1 MRNII
6 LTEQER
12 EQLKILQ
19 KNSTNSV
26 VRNRSL
32 FILLSD
38 RFHSISEISRITQC
52 DRQSITRLFNAWD
65 SAESKDKLKTL
76 SIAPGRGAKL
86 KLKDVAHLLPDM
98 VEEHCRNLNLVL
110 VILDNE
116 YGIKICKLTLQNFLK
131 GTRLYL

>member
-12 EQLKILQ
+12 VELKELQ
-19 KNSTNSV
+19 KNSSNSV
-26 VRNRSL
+26 VRSRSL

-38 RFHSISEISRITQC
+38 NFHSISEISRITKC

-65 SAESKDKLKTL
+65 SSISKDKLKTL

-86 KLKDVAHLLPDM
+86 KLKDVAHLLPGM
-98 VEEHCRNLNLVL
+98 VEEHSRNLNLVL
-110 VILDNE
+110 FILDNE

-131 GTRLYL
+131 GNRL

>member
-12 EQLKILQ
+12 VELKELQ
-19 KNSTNSV
+19 KNSSNSV
-26 VRNRSL
+26 VRSRSL

-38 RFHSISEISRITQC
+38 NFHSISEISRITKC

-65 SAESKDKLKTL
+65 SSISKDKLKTL

-86 KLKDVAHLLPDM
+86 KLKDVAHLLTGM
-98 VEEHCRNLNLVL
+98 VEEHSRNLNLVL
-110 VILDNE
+110 FILDNE

-131 GTRLYL
+131 GNRL

>member
-12 EQLKILQ
+12 VELNELQ
-19 KNSTNSV
+19 KNSSNSV
-26 VRNRSL
+26 VRSRSL

-38 RFHSISEISRITQC
+38 NFHSISEISRITKC
-52 DRQSITRLFNAWD
+52 DRQSIIRLFNAWD
-65 SAESKDKLKTL
+65 SSSSKDKLKTL

-86 KLKDVAHLLPDM
+86 KLKDVAHLLHSM
-98 VEEHCRNLNLVL
+98 VEKHSRNLNLVL
-110 VILDNE
+110 FILENE

-131 GTRLYL
+131 GNRL

>member
-12 EQLKILQ
+12 AELKALQ
-19 KNSTNSV
+19 KNSSNSV
-26 VRNRSL
+26 VRSRSL

-38 RFHSISEISRITQC
+38 DLHSIAEISRITKC

-65 SAESKDKLKTL
+65 LSCSKDKLKTL

-86 KLKDVAHLLPDM
+86 KLKDVAHLLHGM
-98 VEEHCRNLNLVL
+98 VEEHSRNLNLVL
-110 VILDNE
+110 FILDNA

-131 GTRLYL
+131 GTRL